1 MLLLPRCARRCAHVT
16 PCSDRSSS
24 TTDGT
29 HRPRAG
35 AHGRGQQLRDQL
47 EHQLQLDHQLSQLLK
62 QLLPLHRGRLPR
74 RPPRRPPR
82 CRRYPSDCR
91 PSSARPLLAMVCWAW
106 VLAFLKLCDTGAQK
120 TRPGVHPT
128 PAHDDDH
135 PHEDRLSARRGA
147 RRRVDNR
154 PPRSGV
160 ARAVHR
166 RRGPGPQG
174 SGRRR
179 RVFGGPSKRWC
190 CKVSAARGCRGGCPH
205 RRGARGGGR
214 GRAQQQGRG
223 ARGPRWRRRAWVS
236 QRLARCTPSKFLGQ
250 PGIGIWLIGITRDLP
265 QHLHGGSRSG
275 RGGGGEHLRAA
286 SRRTPATPLLP
297 PRARGSSERAQ
308 DRIRDARAHTAAPAS
323 AAPHPATMAELDV

>member
-1 MLLLPRCARRCAHVT
+1 MRRRASRSSITSDGHAAAACQRRPRGCRGQPRASWPLREVARR
-16 PCSDRSSS
+16 
-24 TTDGT
+24 
-29 HRPRAG
+29 AG
-35 AHGRGQQLRDQL
+35 N
-47 EHQLQLDHQLSQLLK
+47 HQLSQLLK

-286 SRRTPATPLLP
+286 SRRTPATGVGRRGRGQGEVEMRRSQK
-297 PRARGSSERAQ
+297 RACPWRWR
-308 DRIRDARAHTAAPAS
+308 TP
-323 AAPHPATMAELDV
+323 

>member
-1 MLLLPRCARRCAHVT
+1 MLLLPRCARRRAHVT

-160 ARAVHR
+160 PELCIVDVVPALKDLVAVVASSAGR
-166 RRGPGPQG
+166 RRGG
-174 SGRRR
+174 
-179 RVFGGPSKRWC
+179 
-190 CKVSAARGCRGGCPH
+190 AARYLLRAAVAAGARTAGARAEEGGVARSSRGG
-205 RRGARGGGR
+205 AREGRVGGGVR
-214 GRAQQQGRG
+214 
-223 ARGPRWRRRAWVS
+223 
-236 QRLARCTPSKFLGQ
+236 
-250 PGIGIWLIGITRDLP
+250 
-265 QHLHGGSRSG
+265 GSRSV
-275 RGGGGEHLRAA
+275 LRVVP
-286 SRRTPATPLLP
+286 PAN
-297 PRARGSSERAQ
+297 S
-308 DRIRDARAHTAAPAS
+308 
-323 AAPHPATMAELDV
+323 